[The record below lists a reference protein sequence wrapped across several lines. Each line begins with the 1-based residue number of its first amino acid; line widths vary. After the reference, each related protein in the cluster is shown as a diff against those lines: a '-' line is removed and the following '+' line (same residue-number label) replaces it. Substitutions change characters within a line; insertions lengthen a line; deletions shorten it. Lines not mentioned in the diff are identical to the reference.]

1 LIDWIK
7 TRLGVKKLEDS
18 INVLEGRCNIYEGLV
33 SAYVAEQEQQGQLI
47 DDLLGLNQ
55 RLINI
60 LNEHMLDDIA
70 KADADNVSM
79 KTITSKIKDIS
90 LSNGLGKEYKRGE

>member
-1 LIDWIK
+1 MIDWIK

-33 SAYVAEQEQQGQLI
+33 SAYIAEQEQQGQLI

-60 LNEHMLDDIA
+60 LNEHMLDTIA
-70 KADADNVSM
+70 KTDTDNNSIQNVNNQIRD
-79 KTITSKIKDIS
+79 IT
-90 LSNGLGKEYKRGE
+90 LRNGLGESYRRE